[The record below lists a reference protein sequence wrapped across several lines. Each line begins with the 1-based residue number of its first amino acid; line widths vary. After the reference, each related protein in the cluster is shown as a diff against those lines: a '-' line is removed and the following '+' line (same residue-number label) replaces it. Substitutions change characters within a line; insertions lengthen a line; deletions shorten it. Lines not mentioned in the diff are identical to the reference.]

1 MLLEIENLSIDFET
15 SKGMLQAVRQISFQL
30 EAGETLGIVGESGC
44 GKSVTN
50 LALMNLLPNNA
61 LLQASKM
68 HFSGKDLL
76 SLPEREWQNLRGGDM
91 AMIFQDPM
99 TALNP
104 SYNVGFQIEETLKAH
119 HPHMTKEERRER
131 IFKLLGQVGIP
142 AASERMHAYPHEL
155 SGGMGQ
161 RIMIAMALA
170 GTPKLL
176 IADEPTTALDVTI
189 QDQILK
195 LLKDIQAENQM
206 GLIFITH
213 DLEIV
218 AHIADT
224 IQVMYSGEIVERG
237 TPQQIIHSPQHPY
250 SEGLLNSLP
259 GYKDVAFRQKLSSI
273 PGLVPRLNQRPSGCQ
288 FAPRCSHAQAECH
301 KAPPALMNFNGRLVR
316 CPFPSDQRKSETKKE
331 RP

>member
-15 SKGMLQAVRQISFQL
+15 SKGILQAVRQVSFQL
-30 EAGETLGIVGESGC
+30 GPGETLGIVGESGC

-50 LALMNLLPNNA
+50 LAMMNLLPNNA
-61 LLQASKM
+61 RLKASKM

-76 SLPEREWQNLRGGDM
+76 SLTEKEWQDLRGGDI

-104 SYNVGFQIEETLKAH
+104 SYNVGFQIDETLRAH
-119 HPHMTKEERRER
+119 HPAMTKIERRER
-131 IFKLLGQVGIP
+131 ILHLLEEVGIP
-142 AASERMHAYPHEL
+142 APAERIKAYPHEL

-161 RIMIAMALA
+161 RVMIAMALA
-170 GTPKLL
+170 GVPKLL

-195 LLKDIQAENQM
+195 LLKKIQAENQM

-213 DLEIV
+213 DLEVV
-218 AHIADT
+218 ADIADH

-237 TPQQIIHSPQHPY
+237 TPEQIIYSPQHPY

-259 GYKDVAFRQKLSSI
+259 GRKDTKFRQKLHSI
-273 PGLVPRLNQRPSGCQ
+273 PGLVPRLNQRPPGCQ
-288 FAPRCSHAQAECH
+288 FAPRCSYAQEECH
-301 KAPPALMNFNGRLVR
+301 RIPPALMNFNSRLVR
-316 CPFPSDQRKSETKKE
+316 CPFPSDQRQNQTK
-331 RP
+331 